1 MMTLWSNFRNWWGS
15 DFDPSYLYSS
25 WLVRSACRPARF
37 LFYASSSTVLVSIQN
52 LDGNFYQWVSREES
66 SPLIWTVHR
75 DSRSFLAINRI
86 NGRSGSINW
95 RKSGSLAWD
104 EKIQFIL
111 ISSLAEQRFLRLLKK
126 DFLCYTIYRILMC
139 DLRDWIEI
147 AKSYCNNIKCSP
159 MHSMY
164 SKTILVKICTF
175 ISWPPAVSR
184 FAH

>member
-1 MMTLWSNFRNWWGS
+1 MSDLGETEGLGIIFWKPGLGPKMASIEKSEYMMMMMTLWSNFRNWWGS

-66 SPLIWTVHR
+66 SPLIWTVHW

-95 RKSGSLAWD
+95 RKSVWPGMRKFNS
-104 EKIQFIL
+104 F
-111 ISSLAEQRFLRLLKK
+111 SSLL
-126 DFLCYTIYRILMC
+126 DFYDFWKRTSFVTPSIG
-139 DLRDWIEI
+139 
-147 AKSYCNNIKCSP
+147 
-159 MHSMY
+159 
-164 SKTILVKICTF
+164 F
-175 ISWPPAVSR
+175 
-184 FAH
+184 

>member
-1 MMTLWSNFRNWWGS
+1 MSDLGETEGLGIIFWKPGLGPKMASIEKSEYMMMMMTLWSNFRNWWGS
-15 DFDPSYLYSS
+15 DLDPSYLYSS

-126 DFLCYTIYRILMC
+126 DFLCYTIYWILMC
-139 DLRDWIEI
+139 ERLNRNCKI
-147 AKSYCNNIKCSP
+147 
-159 MHSMY
+159 
-164 SKTILVKICTF
+164 ILQ
-175 ISWPPAVSR
+175 
-184 FAH
+184 